1 MSRSSEFTRRRSG
14 GSDWYEAGERP
25 ESTEDRQRGDR
36 TSERS
41 IGYDEDVEYDWG
53 RIGVFGAGFA
63 LGAALGAA
71 AGLLFAPRPGEDTRE
86 LIGEQ
91 AKELGGRAKEL
102 GGRAKELGDQL
113 GDRAADS
120 WDDLRDELRWLARR
134 GRKSVR
140 RGMTRS
146 RWAAEDAVAKGR

>member
-1 MSRSSEFTRRRSG
+1 MSRSSEFTRRRPG

-25 ESTEDRQRGDR
+25 EFAEDRQRGDR

-41 IGYDEDVEYDWG
+41 IGYDEDAEYDWG
-53 RIGVFGAGFA
+53 RIGVFGMGFA

-91 AKELGGRAKEL
+91 AKELGDRAKGL
-102 GGRAKELGDQL
+102 SG
-113 GDRAADS
+113 RAADG

-146 RWAAEDAVAKGR
+146 RWAAEDAVAKGRRRIW